1 MNRKGEIIT
10 KERIGFEKV
19 NIALGLLY
27 QEWYELI
34 SQNLSKTDGINIE
47 LGCGASF
54 IDQKIKNIKKT
65 DVFINSNTDFK
76 LDAMEIGNKF
86 ENKVSNIILVNV
98 FHHISNP
105 ELFLRAADKSLLSKG
120 RIIMIEPSNNFWSK
134 FIYKIV
140 GHEKFDPNQ
149 ISWNFKSNDPLLDS
163 NQALSWIIFKRDYK
177 KFKFLFPMFSLSKK
191 KNIMP
196 ISYLISGGHT
206 CNTRIGKIIIKTIR
220 KIERHF
226 FDNQFGMFNLLCIEK
241 I

>member
-206 CNTRIGKIIIKTIR
+206 CNTRIGKIIIKIIR

-226 FDNQFGMFNLLCIEK
+226 FDNQFGMFNILCIEK